1 MAHLDPLGVFQL
13 IDAKLKT
20 SPHREQLSVL
30 RRRLAGEVTSVPELV
45 DETLAPGF
53 ALVMQA
59 GGARRVLGRDAVIAA
74 ARGSAAGLSWA
85 EADDLVVDD
94 GVIAGH
100 GRLTDVGRL
109 RPLSSPNEQE
119 DPSMAVNGIGA
130 LRGADEGLNHQ
141 IADTFATVAES
152 DLAWTEKI
160 WGSIARVDGS
170 LQVNFGLGKY
180 HNRGIIDGFGG
191 VSRGREQWTV
201 RGSRE
206 LRSAPEEAGVGPVQY
221 EVVEPVNRVR
231 FRLEPNEVQPVSFDV
246 ELSGVTPP
254 FFEERN
260 LVRNRHSGRID
271 VNVIR
276 YHQGGWATGTIT
288 VNGETIPLKP
298 GEWFGFRDHS
308 WGVRQSVGLP
318 PADLIPGRGAAS
330 HSVKGGMKWTPAFFT
345 KPDGTSYETA
355 IFLAEGVWGYSSA
368 YVNQADGTQD
378 RVRTVEPHISY
389 DPRTRYVTGG
399 ELHLV
404 MDSGDKR
411 VIEVEVP
418 GDSGFF
424 LKTAGYGKWAD
435 HIHGTWRGKLH
446 LDGEYIPDCSDDEHL
461 RSLGQLRDTP
471 IRVREGDAVGYGIM
485 ESLISGVWPE
495 LGLTAESDHLVSFS

>member
-30 RRRLAGEVTSVPELV
+30 RRRLAGEVTGVPELV

-94 GVIAGH
+94 GVIADH

-221 EVVEPVNRVR
+221 EVIEPVNRVR

-404 MDSGDKR
+404 MDSGEKR